1 MEHKSSTRKP
11 SRNHWERIDLSRPLE
26 QDRQILDDY
35 TFAGLLL
42 ELYCNIPDEKLTPEG
57 IREHFEQAL
66 LDKMQDA
73 REVFAANLS
82 EIYAAALADRA
93 DVQEPEDDMG
103 EHYLPSHPDAL
114 RVIVGDAGQRTTV
127 GAAGY
132 LKMRREAL
140 DRGEDLAP
148 WTELERYRAE

>member
-1 MEHKSSTRKP
+1 ME
-11 SRNHWERIDLSRPLE
+11 LS
-26 QDRQILDDY
+26 
-35 TFAGLLL
+35 
-42 ELYCNIPDEKLTPEG
+42 CNVPDEKLTPEG

-66 LDKMQDA
+66 RDKVLDA

-114 RVIVGDAGQRTTV
+114 RVIVGDAGQRSIV